1 VPLCSLTTARN
12 SAARMDR
19 TILLKGSFLHRR
31 TFGWQ
36 DLIAVLIVVA
46 AVILFGT
53 GMHQMLVPL
62 VPKHPQQISLSPTAL
77 PRYTLLTVLRMLAA
91 MVASLIF
98 TFTYATLA
106 AKSRAP
112 RWC

>member
-1 VPLCSLTTARN
+1 
-12 SAARMDR
+12 MDR

-62 VPKHPQQISLSPTAL
+62 VPKHH
-77 PRYTLLTVLRMLAA
+77 
-91 MVASLIF
+91 
-98 TFTYATLA
+98 
-106 AKSRAP
+106 SRFRCHRQRFRAI
-112 RWC
+112 RC